1 MLGATVM
8 VTALALSAW
17 VYGSAPHRSVNRRL
31 ALVLLV
37 EGVTVGTVAGLTY
50 LTDVPAQAAAWRLAA
65 TVPVTLILP
74 AYLTF
79 LATLDT
85 PLVRPFRQRYVLA
98 GLWIVGFAAILLR
111 PLAPTLFWID
121 LAPFGASSWEA
132 TWMGPFA
139 KGLFGSIVLAYI
151 YGLAAAFDA
160 FRRAQPGTPARDRAR
175 IYAVAFGVRD
185 AVAVVVVGSW
195 AIGGDLASP
204 EAEIALTNTA
214 PLVMVLLLAYGL
226 LRYQLLDIDLKVKWT
241 IRQSTLVAFFVA
253 AFFIVSELTAL
264 WLSDQVGSVVG
275 ILVAGGLLFALAP
288 LQRVAERVSDKAMP
302 NVQDTAEYRTVRKH
316 EVYQATLESVLED
329 GEITDK
335 ERSALATLADQLG
348 LSSKEALDLERAALG
363 GRGVV

>member
-1 MLGATVM
+1 M
-8 VTALALSAW
+8 VTALALSGW
-17 VYGSAPHRSVNRRL
+17 VYGSAPQRSVNRRL

-37 EGVTVGTVAGLTY
+37 EGITVGTVAGLTY
-50 LTDVPAQAAAWRLAA
+50 LTDAPAQAAAWRLAA

-85 PLVRPFRQRYVLA
+85 PLVRPFRQRVVLV
-98 GLWIVGFAAILLR
+98 GLWIVAFAAIVLR
-111 PLAPTLFWID
+111 PLAPGLFWIEFV
-121 LAPFGASSWEA
+121 PFGASSWNAAWTGPLA
-132 TWMGPFA
+132 TGF
-139 KGLFGSIVLAYI
+139 FGTIVLAYI

-160 FRRAQPGTPARDRAR
+160 YRRAQPATPARDRAR

-195 AIGGDLASP
+195 AIGGELASP
-204 EAEIALTNTA
+204 EVEIALTNAA

-241 IRQSTLVAFFVA
+241 IRQSTLVAFFLA
-253 AFFIVSELTAL
+253 AFFIVSELTAM

-302 NVQDTAEYRTVRKH
+302 HVQDSEAYRGKR
-316 EVYQATLESVLED
+316 AR
-329 GEITDK
+329 EIYHAAV
-335 ERSALATLADQLG
+335 ESALVDGTVTDRERDVLASLVEQLG
-348 LSSKEALDLERAALG
+348 LKPTEARAIERELAASA
-363 GRGVV
+363 RIP